1 MNLVRYYDQIEW
13 SINGYNSKKSLI
25 NKLLKKKFLEENEMP
40 VITVDGPK
48 MSKEQKSELV
58 KSFAETASEVMG
70 IPVDA
75 MVILIREVEGENV
88 GVGNILLCDR

>member
-1 MNLVRYYDQIEW
+1 MIKLSEVLMVIFP
-13 SINGYNSKKSLI
+13 KKSLI
-25 NKLLKKKFLEENEMP
+25 NKFIIKKKFLEENEMP
-40 VITVDGPK
+40 VITVEGPK